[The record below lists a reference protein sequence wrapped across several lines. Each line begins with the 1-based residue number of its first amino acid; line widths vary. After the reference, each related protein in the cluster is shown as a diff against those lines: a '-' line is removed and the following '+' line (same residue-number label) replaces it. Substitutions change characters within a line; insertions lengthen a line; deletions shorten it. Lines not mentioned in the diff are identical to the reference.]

1 MAQGKTT
8 GTVIESGDGVTQIM
22 PINEGYSLPN
32 TAERADIGGTD
43 ITNYLRL
50 LLKRSGY
57 NFNSPVSTINRQ
69 SEIEVLKSMKEMMIS
84 CKSPIIQEEIS
95 KGNKEKIAEP
105 EKPFALPDGSIINV
119 GSESMRA
126 AEIMFNPSIIGF
138 EDQGVHQM
146 IMNSIKR
153 ADINLRDQL
162 YKNIVLAGGNT
173 MIQGFQDR
181 LQREL
186 QSYMNKGNTQVGLG

>member
-186 QSYMNKGNTQVGLG
+186 QGYMNKGNTQVGLG